1 MPVTV
6 GKSLFTERQNVSFNF
21 KFKDFFFF
29 SVYKFIQ
36 LCVTKIIVKKNIYI
50 YFPPTISL
58 IQMQEKSGYRQHL
71 KKEKKKEK
79 KTRVKE
85 NEVKPWN

>member
-21 KFKDFFFF
+21 KFKDFFF

-50 YFPPTISL
+50 YISPL
-58 IQMQEKSGYRQHL
+58 PYH
-71 KKEKKKEK
+71 
-79 KTRVKE
+79 
-85 NEVKPWN
+85 

>member
-21 KFKDFFFF
+21 KFKDFFF

-36 LCVTKIIVKKNIYI
+36 LCVTKIIVKKKYIYI

-58 IQMQEKSGYRQHL
+58 IQMQEKPGYREHL